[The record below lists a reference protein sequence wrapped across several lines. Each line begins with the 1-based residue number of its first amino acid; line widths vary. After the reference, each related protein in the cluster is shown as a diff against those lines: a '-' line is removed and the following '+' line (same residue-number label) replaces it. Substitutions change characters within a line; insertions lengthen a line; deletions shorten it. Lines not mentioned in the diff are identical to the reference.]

1 MTSFNFNELSKQLKD
16 TQQSSHV
23 GVSFAGRSLKLDT
36 ENDALQVVEAINTC
50 PCLEYLDLEGNTL
63 GTQAAEAIAESLKEK
78 AAPLKRAL
86 WKDMF
91 TGRLKTEIPKALE
104 YLGTAL
110 RVAGTRLTELD
121 LSDNAFGP
129 IGIQGL
135 ADLLIS
141 HPCYTLQEL
150 RLNNNGLGISGGKML
165 AQALLKCH
173 ENSSKEGNPLAL
185 KVFIVGRNRL
195 ENEGAQALASVFNEL
210 KTLEEVVMQQ
220 NGIYHKGIEAIA
232 YGLSANSNLRILNL
246 NDNTIGLKGARA
258 LAKVLPT
265 FRNLEELNLGD
276 CLLKTKGTLVL
287 AEALAVIGN
296 HTSLRNLDL
305 SHNEIR
311 IDGGKAIAQA
321 MVDKT
326 LLSNLQ
332 LDGNMFGT
340 KGRDILE
347 QILTNFGRIDALNS
361 FDEDEDDDDD
371 DDDDAA
377 AAAADNDEED
387 GEESEEC
394 ESDNNEDT
402 ESDKDNKTPD
412 NVAQSIVTVAEFL
425 KSPIGEKLLLLQGD
439 NVQAFVDHA
448 ENLAIQSDTTTEQK
462 FIEELTRITMKVSA
476 LCDSGYMNVRI
487 KAESLSD
494 VLYAQLFSYAIEKD
508 QISNLTNALLI
519 NLGLIKSED
528 KNNGKI
534 DWNLEGCFK
543 ALETIC
549 QRDYFLEQTKSTL
562 KLFLNKPVKTSRA
575 RMVDPF
581 QDSKA
586 ALKIVLDRIQV
597 T

>member
-1 MTSFNFNELSKQLKD
+1 MTSFNFSELSKQLKD
-16 TQQSSHV
+16 TAQLNPRV

-36 ENDALQVVEAINTC
+36 VNDALQVVEAINTC

-63 GTQAAEAIAESLKEK
+63 GTEAAEAIAESLKEK
-78 AAPLKRAL
+78 GVPLKRAL

-104 YLGTAL
+104 FLGTAL

-150 RLNNNGLGISGGKML
+150 RLNNNGLGISGGKIL

-173 ENSSKEGNPLAL
+173 ANSSKEGKPLAL

-195 ENEGAQALASVFNEL
+195 ENEGAQALACVFNEL

-232 YGLSANSNLRILNL
+232 YGLSANPNLRIVNL

-258 LAKVLPT
+258 VAKVLPT

-276 CLLKTKGTLVL
+276 CLLKTKGALVL
-287 AEALAVIGN
+287 AEALAIIGN
-296 HTSLRNLDL
+296 HPSLRNLDL

-321 MVDKT
+321 MIDKT

-332 LDGNMFGT
+332 LD
-340 KGRDILE
+340 
-347 QILTNFGRIDALNS
+347 
-361 FDEDEDDDDD
+361 
-371 DDDDAA
+371 
-377 AAAADNDEED
+377 
-387 GEESEEC
+387 
-394 ESDNNEDT
+394 
-402 ESDKDNKTPD
+402 
-412 NVAQSIVTVAEFL
+412 
-425 KSPIGEKLLLLQGD
+425 GEKLLLLQGD
-439 NVQAFVDHA
+439 NVQAFIDHA

-462 FIEELTRITMKVSA
+462 FIEELTRITMKVSS

-494 VLYAQLFSYAIEKD
+494 ALYIQLFSYAIEKD

-528 KNNGKI
+528 KDNGKI

-543 ALETIC
+543 ALEKIC
-549 QRDYFLEQTKSTL
+549 QRDYFLEQTRSTL
-562 KLFLNKPVKTSRA
+562 KLFLDKPIKTSRA
-575 RMVDPF
+575 RVVDPF

-586 ALKIVLDRIQV
+586 ALKTVLDRIQV